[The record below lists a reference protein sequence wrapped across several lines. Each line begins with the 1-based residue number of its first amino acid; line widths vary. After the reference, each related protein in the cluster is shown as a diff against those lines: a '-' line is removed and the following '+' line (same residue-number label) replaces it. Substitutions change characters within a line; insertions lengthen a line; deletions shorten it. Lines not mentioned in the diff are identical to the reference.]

1 MNTADRPQGRIWKGA
16 HAARTGPSHA
26 ATGTPCQDRAFIA
39 CPESGDGTL
48 IAAATDGAGTSPEAG
63 AGAETALRAAVR
75 SLSQGLR
82 EPGQTPNL
90 LPELLARAAASAHA
104 ELAGRALAEG
114 NPLRYYNTTL
124 VMAVHTGETLATLHV
139 GDGAVAAAREGGPCE
154 LVSPP
159 EQGEYANETRFITD
173 PDHMERLQP
182 VGEEGDPVPPAAP
195 PSLLRNPVRMA
206 RGPGSGRVRPEG
218 PRRPSGLPR
227 GFREVPRRRLHRGRV
242 QKDCG
247 NGGDAAAG
255 ERRTKRMAEIE
266 ARMTSLGDPAETCSG
281 CGRGFSRGQQMTA
294 VRVDS
299 GEPAGWFCEECVRYW
314 RAHGRPP
321 EPEWNTAGRRRE

>member
-39 CPESGDGTL
+39 CPERGDGTL
-48 IAAATDGAGTSPEAG
+48 IAAVTDGAGTSPEAG

-82 EPGQTPNL
+82 EPGQTPDLLPDL
-90 LPELLARAAASAHA
+90 LPELLAQAAASAHA
-104 ELAGRALAEG
+104 ELARRALAEG

-124 VMAVHTGETLATLHV
+124 VIAVHTGETLATLHV

-173 PDHMERLQP
+173 PDHMERL
-182 VGEEGDPVPPAAP
+182 
-195 PSLLRNPVRMA
+195 
-206 RGPGSGRVRPEG
+206 RVRVETGSRWDRIALFTDGLQRMVLDYSSGSPEPHHPFFETLFAWLEAQAPG
-218 PRRPSGLPR
+218 GSARRGLAGLLASPGVSGKSHDD
-227 GFREVPRRRLHRGRV
+227 VSI
-242 QKDCG
+242 
-247 NGGDAAAG
+247 AAAS
-255 ERRTKRMAEIE
+255 RRT
-266 ARMTSLGDPAETCSG
+266 AR
-281 CGRGFSRGQQMTA
+281 
-294 VRVDS
+294 
-299 GEPAGWFCEECVRYW
+299 
-314 RAHGRPP
+314 
-321 EPEWNTAGRRRE
+321 